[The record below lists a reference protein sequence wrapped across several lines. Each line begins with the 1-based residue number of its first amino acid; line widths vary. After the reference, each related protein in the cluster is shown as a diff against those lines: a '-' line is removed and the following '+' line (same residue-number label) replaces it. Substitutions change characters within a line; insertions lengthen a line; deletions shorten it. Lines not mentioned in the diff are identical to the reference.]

1 MTTTA
6 TALVRT
12 TADPSPDLGSLAGRY
27 AAWLP
32 ALDRSEA
39 LSAVGIGWAE
49 CWSRHD
55 PERGASVMTY
65 AWGRMAGR
73 CLDVQRAH
81 HRQQRLLAHLAR
93 DPICASGAAPAPV
106 RGITTDQ
113 LAVRQ
118 ALVQVGPLSS
128 AERLVVDRH
137 YGEDQPLHEVA
148 AGTRHSAD
156 SLQRAHR
163 KLLGRLRTVLLPH
176 EG

>member
-1 MTTTA
+1 
-6 TALVRT
+6 
-12 TADPSPDLGSLAGRY
+12 
-27 AAWLP
+27 
-32 ALDRSEA
+32 
-39 LSAVGIGWAE
+39 
-49 CWSRHD
+49 
-55 PERGASVMTY
+55 MTY

-73 CLDVQRAH
+73 CLDVQRAQ

-93 DPICASGAAPAPV
+93 EPICVSGAAPAPV

-128 AERLVVDRH
+128 AERLVVERH

-163 KLLGRLRTVLLPH
+163 KLLGRLRTVFQPPA
-176 EG
+176 G